1 MSGKIE
7 EKRVLSQNNNRNISQ
22 KKSMFN
28 ESGDEKRT
36 NKNSKVTVFAKIA
49 TFLLGLRKCKRQ
61 NEFSWDQS

>member
-1 MSGKIE
+1 VERLRKREFFHRTIIE
-7 EKRVLSQNNNRNISQ
+7 ISLK